1 MSRKVRPQ
9 QVPQNDPPI
18 DAPADTSGYQP
29 LAGRFLSLIMV
40 VALVFFVASCS
51 STPKRSRDVVL
62 KKNEAANYS
71 KLADGFLFAGQYSSA
86 LQFYGE
92 ALDGNLSVDH
102 VEGAVMARSS
112 LGRVYL
118 TMGRLDDAAREFGDA
133 LEDARAYG
141 KSSLLALCMSNLGEL
156 RFAQDRIDEAEDLF
170 SAAEPL
176 AAGDNATAALVAHNR
191 GMVAKA
197 RGDLDGAEVLILKA
211 AAANEKAARW
221 AELGSNRYVL
231 ASIANARGDLA
242 GAIALA
248 EKALAADKAAENI
261 PGIGA
266 DLQALGRLRRRNGE
280 PELAF
285 DLYRRAFGVWVGF
298 NRVDEARGC
307 LEALGELARE
317 LGKDEYALRY
327 AELLGRLDG

>member
-1 MSRKVRPQ
+1 MLRKVILRREPRR
-9 QVPQNDPPI
+9 
-18 DAPADTSGYQP
+18 AFWRGRKLLSG
-29 LAGRFLSLIMV
+29 LMIIGVMV
-40 VALVFFVASCS
+40 SAASCS
-51 STPKRSRDVVL
+51 SSPKRSSDVVV
-62 KKNEAANYS
+62 KKNEAANYT
-71 KLADGFLFAGQYSSA
+71 KLADGFFFAGQYGSA

-102 VEGAVMARSS
+102 VEGAIMARSS

-118 TMGRLDDAAREFGDA
+118 TMGRLEDAAREFGDA
-133 LEDARAYG
+133 LEDARVFG
-141 KSSLLALCMSNLGEL
+141 KSSLLALCMANLGEL
-156 RFAQDRIDEAEDLF
+156 RFTQGRIDEADELF
-170 SAAEPL
+170 TAAEPL
-176 AAGDNATAALVAHNR
+176 SAGDNATVALVAHNR

-197 RGDLDGAEVLILKA
+197 RGDLDGAEALILRA

-266 DLQALGRLRRRNGE
+266 DLQALAKLRRRNGE

-298 NRVDEARGC
+298 NRIDEARLC
-307 LEALGELARE
+307 LEALGELSRE